1 MSGPQTALDLSS
13 FSTLFPPMAFLWLT
27 SLIHATHTIFVSS
40 VANGNER
47 VQTEGHGNPVEFS
60 RYEPT
65 QWEEALQIKVLSDEK
80 KRSESEK
87 PSDSVFILG
96 WIATESVLWS
106 VRQEAALAGWLWC
119 QRWRLCRP
127 LPVAAVKAARHV
139 CTKGQT
145 VGLGGGGGGGHHSLS
160 SVQIRKAFEHIS
172 FT

>member
-1 MSGPQTALDLSS
+1 
-13 FSTLFPPMAFLWLT
+13 MAFLWLT

-106 VRQEAALAGWLWC
+106 VRGGSIGGMAVVSEMAAMPTPSCSRCEGREARLHEGSDGWV
-119 QRWRLCRP
+119 RGRGRG
-127 LPVAAVKAARHV
+127 R
-139 CTKGQT
+139 
-145 VGLGGGGGGGHHSLS
+145 S
-160 SVQIRKAFEHIS
+160 S
-172 FT
+172 